1 MAMQAAAA
9 RRRAG
14 AAAADA
20 LSEKHREIA
29 KLREQIK
36 ERDAI
41 KTKIVE
47 AKPHAGQL
55 HHYTTRI
62 NTLSQAK
69 AQRQKVL
76 DGYSEQRVQLDAKI
90 AEAEAQISE
99 LWADTQEL
107 EALRWKVSAKA
118 PTADPGD
125 CSLRTLVPAMG
136 LSVEKLGQMLQ
147 GLGADDELSKSVSAC
162 FDQLRALV
170 DKADAAEKEGS
181 SAEEAEPARGAAPAS
196 SGTRPGMPTPGQQ
209 QAAQDRAAP
218 MDTDDITELRDFLRT
233 ATGQD
238 PPQEEEQVREAI
250 KRMAN
255 AAEALHAKKQCTGP
269 VYHVAVW
276 LSFYTVTF
284 TKHHFRQ
291 GPQLPLQR
299 SDLFYQPSFL
309 EVFDR
314 AIEKVTKEVLERR
327 AGLRGLGGNGL
338 GAPEWDTLELAY
350 GLPYHLMKSAPQ
362 PLQCLVFHWGG
373 EGGTRLPWDR
383 QIYTDGSGLAN
394 ASPELRRRGW
404 AAVEML
410 DPGLPLRAVHGPL
423 PGRQSAPRAERHAG
437 LMAMKVAPQDQVLA
451 LQAAPSLCDL
461 GLWRVFNV
469 ADRPRA
475 FLEAASDQV
484 VDRSGPMGQNTW
496 QARQVRAIQESVV
509 QQLRSLEVRAAGSL
523 LEHEAHASEKD
534 LERLQRRLL
543 QTERR
548 RRRRN
553 LEVGSLRKALRE
565 VRSDVIDEST
575 PPSAKHDIEAEQ
587 LLSEVRAERE
597 EWYSDK
603 RRLEEQ
609 IHQLEEE
616 NQAQR
621 AAPASDPEKE
631 KLKRQIKQLQMSID
645 SRDRYACWVC
655 NQQAT
660 AREASDTDGDAS
672 ERDVEEDDEVEA
684 MRKQLSC
691 MKSELKKLKGLP
703 SCASTPRGSVASTPR
718 GSVAGSEGEIPAVAP
733 PASAPAPAGPGG
745 LKQPGSAPRSDRR
758 PLLGEEAPALH
769 GTRLA
774 TPFVAAGA
782 EAAPRGRQGRVT
794 WLEAPAVVEVPA
806 ASDGPLRASRAR
818 VATPHVAPDGA
829 EAAGPGGAAGA
840 GPRPHF
846 AALPASTEEMAVEG
860 PLRSSR
866 SRTATPF
873 APPGEAE
880 DAAARSAVRF
890 AEDVDAAAVPLAG
903 GGGRSV
909 ATPGVPGGGAH
920 PAAPSVQFSDEVST
934 SPVLVGGGAE
944 LRRSSRSRV
953 NTPFAAPPELAGLEE
968 ESPSRAAGQAGSVR
982 DGAPAPSVQ
991 PEQVGPAAPAV
1002 SFQTRD
1008 EATDILVAVAGEM
1021 RDARRRTQTPAV
1033 AGGLATSTVRF
1044 SPAESVAEAASPAPA
1059 HARALRTRTPTGF
1072 VRGDASAGSADAGG
1086 GVRFAAEDSVVEAAS
1101 AAPAQARS
1109 LRTRTPTGFVHCEEG
1124 GVAGGRGPSAGSSE
1138 GAPEDRAVR
1147 FAAAVSVE
1155 EAASSAPA
1163 SARSVRDR
1171 VSTGFAFAEET
1182 GEHGSSVS
1190 FAEEGADAKGVH
1202 FAGETSVGEAASS
1215 PPSRPRSVRDRISTG
1230 FAFAEEFGE
1239 HGSSVSF
1246 AEEGVDA
1253 RGVRFAGETS
1263 VGEAASSAP
1272 SRPRSVRDRVSTG
1285 FAFAEEPGVHFA
1297 NETSVGEAASLAP
1310 SRPRPV
1316 RDRVS
1321 TGFAF
1326 AEETGEH
1333 GSSVSFAEEG
1343 ADARGVRFAGET
1355 SVGEAAS
1362 SAPSRP
1368 RSVRD
1373 RASTGFAFSE
1383 EPEEGVDARGV
1394 RFAGETYVGEAAS
1407 SAPLGAK
1414 PVRDRVSTGFAFAEE
1429 PEEGVGVRFAG
1440 VTSVGEAA
1448 SSAPSRPRSVRDRVS
1463 TGFAFAEEPEEGT
1476 DARGVRF
1483 AGETSVGEA
1492 ASSAPSRPRSVRDR
1506 ASTGFAFAEEPEE
1519 GTGASGVRFADETSV
1534 SEAASLAPLGAKP
1547 VRDRVSTGFAFAEE
1561 PEEGVGVRFAGET
1574 SVGVAASSAPSR
1586 PRSVR
1591 DRAST
1596 GFAFAE
1602 EPEEGFGASDVRFA
1616 DETSVGEAASSAPLG
1631 AKPVRDRVS
1640 TGFAFAEEPE
1650 EGVGVRFAGVTSV
1663 GEAASSAP
1671 SRPRSVRDRA
1681 STGFAFAEEPE
1692 EGTDA
1697 RGVRFAGE
1705 TSVGEAASSAP
1716 SRPRSVRDRASTEFA
1731 FAEEPEEGTDARGVR
1746 FAGETSVGEAAS
1758 SAPLGAKPVRD
1769 RASTGFAFAEEPEEG
1784 VGVRFA
1790 GVTSV
1795 GEAASSAPSQPRSL
1809 RDRASTGFAFAEEP
1823 EEGTDARGVRFA
1835 GETSVG
1841 EAASSAPLGA
1851 KPVRDRASTGFAFAE
1866 EPEEGV
1872 GVRFAGETYVGEAA
1886 SSAPLG
1892 AKPVRDRASTGFAF
1906 AEEPEE
1912 GVGVRFTGETSVG
1925 EAASSAP
1932 SRPRSVRDR
1941 ASTGFAFAE
1950 EPEEGADARGVRFAG
1965 ETSVGEAASPAPLGA
1980 KPVRDRASTGFAF
1993 AEEPEEGVGVRF
2005 AGETSVGEAASSA
2018 PSRPRSVRDRA
2029 STGFAFAE
2037 EPEEGA
2043 DARGVRF
2050 EAFAEGTCTPLP
2062 MPGQAALGS
2071 RVVMYRGVVRFSGE
2085 ASVADAAS
2093 ASAAE
2098 PKPGAETA
2106 GRAASPTPPDA
2117 KPVRTRQATGLVRP
2131 EEAPP
2136 ASCGGVELGDAE
2148 GEGEETA
2155 IDNRFVTFRKR
2166 VSEFP
2171 VSARDVSSP
2180 EAPGVQFSEEVET
2193 GEAPSAEDGRPPAG
2207 GGTAGGHEGEA
2218 LREPPPRA
2226 GLRFASEVS
2235 QECVPGRGE
2244 MRPVRS
2250 RTPTG
2255 FVDEDPQGLL
2265 GEPHADG
2272 PASGGVA
2279 FTEGPAVSPMA
2290 VPTEMKSTR
2299 SRTPTGWHGADDVP
2313 HDDGCVRF
2321 SGLQDSEASSP
2332 SSPRRTATR
2341 RFTAPQFKDA
2351 SGHEGGNIGR
2361 SVPRVDPEDGHE
2373 DAASDAETVSSRC
2386 SSRNPRSR
2394 MNTPYLGKSS
2404 LMTSAEASPEPD
2416 EARLGGSS
2424 RKPIRARSVDSGL
2437 GIAVKN
2443 TTGVTPSDSDRDAIK
2458 SVGDSN
2464 MEREIASRV
2473 QRNAQ
2478 RQAREDRECS
2488 ALPAFPGGAGAT
2500 PLPWRAPSFEGAE
2513 EPGVDF
2519 LSRHRVDDVVK
2530 DTEMLRT
2537 SLRGLTFFEEFD
2549 DDGMEELIK
2558 EMEVYQF
2565 EDQEKAVRQGDTD
2578 GTHFFVV
2585 AEGEF
2590 VVERD
2595 REPKVVLVPG
2605 RCFGESVLMLF
2616 GERNATVVSRGRTRA
2631 YGMEGMAVREML
2643 RTQYEQKRASVV
2655 EALDEVISSNGC
2667 EMLSALNAYQLQ
2679 SLYDRVE
2686 MRRFEQGATLM
2697 EEGPCDAQEVIIICS
2712 GSVKVT
2718 ERGQDLG
2725 ELPRFAVA
2733 GDRAMVFQ
2741 ESPTTLTAAKGPVQ
2755 VLVLTRSLLETIFG
2769 DQLEQVLVRH
2779 RLLSVLA
2786 QHPVFSRIHEEQ
2798 RQALATACVIRQ
2810 IQPGQELTG
2819 VQICEGVLET
2829 ELPTQTAPSC
2839 LTSEDYWLT
2848 REDMRLA
2855 LQMQLRPDECRSL
2868 VLELRST
2875 QDLLS
2880 LLTLFRSTAPEG
2892 ERARANERFCKVVKR
2907 MMEHRIPQHAICSIP
2922 ELMTDI
2928 DDGTRGAF
2936 REWLDVSVPDAAQQL
2951 CGEVTTC
2958 ATTDVPMGAQ
2968 EVPILSADGF
2978 RVRDQ
2983 VEISAGEVSETR
2995 DIVGFGSAGAG
3006 SSPSF
3011 RVDAPLLN
3019 AYPPGATVARSQMMD
3034 GSPRQPSKQRALENY
3049 ERFHNLPRGTASF
3062 EQVAITSAGIA
3073 GWSSTSIGEVERYL
3087 DHCYF
3092 YNLEI
3097 RGLEPKCRHREQC
3110 RKVHARMPDAVFET
3124 MAAPKRARD
3133 LRFAIVLH
3141 GEVETRPAGDEAP
3154 AAKVTRH
3161 SGGSAEGCTFGEEM
3175 LLHRGRRWNLLV
3187 KATSDSPAKLAI
3199 WRGQELDPVLMF
3211 DNLDFALEQE
3221 DRVRVLKTI
3230 FLFQTLAKPQLT
3242 RLAGALQTTTVAEG
3256 QRVFS
3261 QGDAGAAHFYV
3272 IRTGLV
3278 AVDIDGRR
3286 VRTLGK
3292 GDYFGERALL
3302 GNEPRSASVVA
3313 VEEGELWMMN
3323 KGTFQEIMQGPCL
3336 EYLTSRIALQDTRL
3350 EFGDLDFVR
3359 VVGRGGFGVV
3369 KMVKARRTDTRYA
3382 LKCMRKRDVVERGQ
3396 QEMVMSE
3403 RSILAEVDH
3412 PFMVKYVRSFK
3423 TKTRIYFLMEL
3434 VSGGELL
3441 DALDKMGLLNHQQ
3454 AMFYT
3459 GSIVLALEFL
3469 HERRI
3474 AYLDLKAE
3482 NCLIDRQ
3489 GYLKLIDFGIAQRI
3503 TAARCHVSKGTPVFM
3518 APEMI
3523 LGKGYTT
3530 VADLWSLGVCL
3541 YDFVVGEF
3549 PFANGLSNW
3558 GEIANQVV
3566 SAELR
3571 FPPREDEP
3579 RWEAIVSLIRGLLNR
3594 DPVRRLGAGFEG
3606 FTTLKEHAFFR
3617 GLDWDRLLGR
3627 ELIPPFLPECETY
3640 AEDKEAPSQ
3649 ASSTTLR
3656 PLEDVEAE
3664 IDPRDEGWQDPD
3676 PGWDADF

>member
-1 MAMQAAAA
+1 
-9 RRRAG
+9 
-14 AAAADA
+14 
-20 LSEKHREIA
+20 
-29 KLREQIK
+29 
-36 ERDAI
+36 
-41 KTKIVE
+41 
-47 AKPHAGQL
+47 
-55 HHYTTRI
+55 
-62 NTLSQAK
+62 
-69 AQRQKVL
+69 
-76 DGYSEQRVQLDAKI
+76 
-90 AEAEAQISE
+90 
-99 LWADTQEL
+99 
-107 EALRWKVSAKA
+107 
-118 PTADPGD
+118 
-125 CSLRTLVPAMG
+125 
-136 LSVEKLGQMLQ
+136 
-147 GLGADDELSKSVSAC
+147 
-162 FDQLRALV
+162 
-170 DKADAAEKEGS
+170 
-181 SAEEAEPARGAAPAS
+181 
-196 SGTRPGMPTPGQQ
+196 
-209 QAAQDRAAP
+209 
-218 MDTDDITELRDFLRT
+218 
-233 ATGQD
+233 
-238 PPQEEEQVREAI
+238 
-250 KRMAN
+250 
-255 AAEALHAKKQCTGP
+255 
-269 VYHVAVW
+269 
-276 LSFYTVTF
+276 
-284 TKHHFRQ
+284 
-291 GPQLPLQR
+291 
-299 SDLFYQPSFL
+299 
-309 EVFDR
+309 
-314 AIEKVTKEVLERR
+314 
-327 AGLRGLGGNGL
+327 
-338 GAPEWDTLELAY
+338 
-350 GLPYHLMKSAPQ
+350 
-362 PLQCLVFHWGG
+362 
-373 EGGTRLPWDR
+373 
-383 QIYTDGSGLAN
+383 
-394 ASPELRRRGW
+394 
-404 AAVEML
+404 
-410 DPGLPLRAVHGPL
+410 
-423 PGRQSAPRAERHAG
+423 
-437 LMAMKVAPQDQVLA
+437 
-451 LQAAPSLCDL
+451 
-461 GLWRVFNV
+461 
-469 ADRPRA
+469 
-475 FLEAASDQV
+475 
-484 VDRSGPMGQNTW
+484 
-496 QARQVRAIQESVV
+496 
-509 QQLRSLEVRAAGSL
+509 
-523 LEHEAHASEKD
+523 
-534 LERLQRRLL
+534 
-543 QTERR
+543 
-548 RRRRN
+548 
-553 LEVGSLRKALRE
+553 
-565 VRSDVIDEST
+565 
-575 PPSAKHDIEAEQ
+575 
-587 LLSEVRAERE
+587 
-597 EWYSDK
+597 
-603 RRLEEQ
+603 
-609 IHQLEEE
+609 
-616 NQAQR
+616 
-621 AAPASDPEKE
+621 
-631 KLKRQIKQLQMSID
+631 MSID

-1202 FAGETSVGEAASS
+1202 FAG
-1215 PPSRPRSVRDRISTG
+1215 
-1230 FAFAEEFGE
+1230 
-1239 HGSSVSF
+1239 
-1246 AEEGVDA
+1246 
-1253 RGVRFAGETS
+1253 
-1263 VGEAASSAP
+1263 
-1272 SRPRSVRDRVSTG
+1272 
-1285 FAFAEEPGVHFA
+1285 
-1297 NETSVGEAASLAP
+1297 ETSVGEAASLAP

-1912 GVGVRFTGETSVG
+1912 GVGVRFTGETSVGEAASSAPSRPRSVRDRASTGFAFAEEPEEGTDARGVRFAGETSVGEAASSAPSQPRSVRDRASTGFAFAEEPEEGADARGVRFAGETSVGEAASSAPSRPRSVRDRASTGFAFAEEPEEEADARGVRFAGETSVGEAASPAPRGAKSVRDRASTGFAFAEEPEEGVGVRFTGETSVGEAASSAPSRPRSVRDRASTGFAFAEEPEEGTDARGVRFAGETSVGEAASSAPLGAKPVRDRASTGFAFAEEPEEGVGVRFAGETSMGEAASSAPSRPRSVRDRASTGFAFAEEPEEGTDARGVRFGVGVRFAGETSVG